1 MVPEPKGSGFPLLG
15 IRSSTL
21 TSLLVLLPTM
31 IAIGV
36 FVYAFIA
43 WTGVISLT
51 SSRFVPEYNF
61 VGLQQYS
68 KLWNTDR
75 WQIAVSNVWLFS
87 GLLIG
92 ASLAVGLLLA
102 IFLDQK
108 IRAENVLRTIY
119 LYPMAISFIVTGIA
133 WKWLLDPSV
142 GIEKLVRGWGFES
155 FHFDWLNDPKMA
167 IYTIVIAG
175 FWQSSGFVMAVFLA
189 GLRGVDSE
197 IVKAARID
205 GASMPRIYW
214 SIVVPILRPVFL
226 SVMVVLLYQALR
238 SFDLVVALTKGGPG
252 FASDLPTTFMYNYTF
267 SRFQLAQGAAS
278 AMMILLTVTAVVV
291 PYLYSELR
299 DEHAGAH

>member
-1 MVPEPKGSGFPLLG
+1 MRVPIPWIGGNKDTAVSV
-15 IRSSTL
+15 
-21 TSLLVLLPTM
+21 LVLLPTM
-31 IAIGV
+31 IAIGI

-43 WTGVISLT
+43 WTGLISMT
-51 SSRFVPEYNF
+51 SSRFVPEYHF
-61 VGLQQYS
+61 VGFEQYS
-68 KLWNTDR
+68 KLWQTDR
-75 WQIAVSNVWLFS
+75 WQTAVSNVWVFS

-92 ASLAVGLLLA
+92 ASLVIGLLLA

-133 WKWLLDPSV
+133 WKWLLNPGL
-142 GIEKLVRGWGFES
+142 GIEKLVRDWGFDS
-155 FHFDWLNDPKMA
+155 FRFDWLINPKMA

-189 GLRGVDSE
+189 GLRGVDAE

-238 SFDLVVALTKGGPG
+238 SFDLVVALTNGGPG
-252 FASDLPTTFMYNYTF
+252 FSSDLPTTFMYNYTF

-299 DEHAGAH
+299 DDQPGSH

>member
-31 IAIGV
+31 IAVGV

-61 VGLQQYS
+61 VGLQQYG

-75 WQIAVSNVWLFS
+75 WQIAVNNVWLFS

-155 FHFDWLNDPKMA
+155 FHFDWLNDPKKA

-214 SIVVPILRPVFL
+214 SIIVPILRPVFL

-299 DEHAGAH
+299 NEHAGAH

>member
-1 MVPEPKGSGFPLLG
+1 VVPEPKGSGFPLLG

>member
-1 MVPEPKGSGFPLLG
+1 MADETARGGIPVLG
-15 IRSSTL
+15 IRSSTM
-21 TSLLVLLPTM
+21 TSMLVLLPTL
-31 IAIGV
+31 IAVGV

-51 SSRFVPEYNF
+51 STRLVPDYHF
-61 VGLQQYS
+61 VGLQQYY
-68 KLWNTDR
+68 KLWDTDR
-75 WQIAVSNVWLFS
+75 WQTAVSNVWLFS

-92 ASLAVGLLLA
+92 TSLAAGLLLA

-133 WKWLLDPSV
+133 WKWLLDPGV
-142 GIEKLVRGWGFES
+142 GIEKLVRGWGFEN
-155 FHFDWLNDPKMA
+155 FHFDWLNDPNLA

-189 GLRGVDSE
+189 GLRGVDGE
-197 IVKAARID
+197 IIKAARID

-214 SIVVPILRPVFL
+214 SIIVPILRPVFL

-278 AMMILLTVTAVVV
+278 AMMILLTVTAIVV

-299 DEHAGAH
+299 NEHAGAH